1 MRSDFPRARPGE
13 TIGLLGGSFDPPHA
27 GHVHISKAALKRF
40 RLDRVWWMVSPGN
53 PLKERGPAPLDQR
66 MEAARAMIR
75 HPRIEV
81 TDIEARLGTR
91 YTADTIRAI
100 TGMFP
105 HVRFVWLMGADNLAQ
120 FHLWQD
126 WEEILYSVPMG
137 VLARPGE
144 RMPARLSRTARIHGA
159 ARLPSKASELLG
171 RSEAP
176 KWCFVNLPLSPESS
190 TAIRES
196 GGWTSDS

>member
-1 MRSDFPRARPGE
+1 MRHEFPQARRGE
-13 TIGLLGGSFDPPHA
+13 VIGLLGGSFDPPHA
-27 GHVHISKAALKRF
+27 GHLHISKAALTRF
-40 RLDRVWWMVSPGN
+40 RLDRVWWLVSPGN
-53 PLKERGPAPLDQR
+53 PLKERGPAPMAQR
-66 MEAARAMIR
+66 MDAARAMIR

-91 YTADTIRAI
+91 YTADTIRKI
-100 TGMFP
+100 TARYP
-105 HVRFVWLMGADNLAQ
+105 DVRFVWLMGADNLVQ

-171 RSEAP
+171 RCEAP
-176 KWCFVNLPLSPESS
+176 TWCFVNLPLNPASS

-196 GGWTSDS
+196 GGWRARN

>member
-1 MRSDFPRARPGE
+1 MRHEFPHARRGE
-13 TIGLLGGSFDPPHA
+13 VIGLLGGSFDPPHA
-27 GHVHISKAALKRF
+27 GHLHISKAALTRF
-40 RLDRVWWMVSPGN
+40 RLDRVWWVVSPGN
-53 PLKERGPAPLDQR
+53 PLKERGPAPMAQR

-75 HPRIEV
+75 HPRIDV
-81 TDIEARLGTR
+81 TDIEADLGTR
-91 YTADTIRAI
+91 YTADTIRKI
-100 TGMFP
+100 TALYP
-105 HVRFVWLMGADNLAQ
+105 HVRFVWLMGADNLVQ

-171 RSEAP
+171 RCRAP
-176 KWCFVNLPLSPESS
+176 TWCFVNLPLSPASS

-196 GGWTSDS
+196 GGWRPRS